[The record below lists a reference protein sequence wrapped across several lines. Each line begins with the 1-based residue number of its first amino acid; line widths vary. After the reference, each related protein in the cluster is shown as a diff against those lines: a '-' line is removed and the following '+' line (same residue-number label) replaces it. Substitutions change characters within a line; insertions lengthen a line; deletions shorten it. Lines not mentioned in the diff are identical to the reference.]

1 MPFLPRGERQAFAV
15 ILYHIHILGDYATPD
30 PREIQPLIYLND
42 IAREI
47 TRDGLDK
54 LFGSGNPATTAI
66 RGKTWYMRH
75 VGIREEQ
82 RQAQEMLNI
91 LMTYLPPLMQAK
103 MEKPFS
109 SHFGL
114 TLQEE
119 SSWQLMPD
127 FTLQPLF

>member
-1 MPFLPRGERQAFAV
+1 
-15 ILYHIHILGDYATPD
+15 
-30 PREIQPLIYLND
+30 
-42 IAREI
+42 
-47 TRDGLDK
+47 
-54 LFGSGNPATTAI
+54 
-66 RGKTWYMRH
+66 
-75 VGIREEQ
+75 
-82 RQAQEMLNI
+82 
-91 LMTYLPPLMQAK
+91 MQAK